1 MQADAPPRAEG
12 VLLFLAPLT
21 RGGRG
26 GWFSR
31 QGEDE
36 QVGYAH
42 LAFRYEF
49 VGAAPSGRPYWRS
62 TDKLSFEYLFSL
74 LSLVRTGARACPYG

>member
-1 MQADAPPRAEG
+1 MRPRQAEE

-36 QVGYAH
+36 QGG
-42 LAFRYEF
+42 FF
-49 VGAAPSGRPYWRS
+49 N
-62 TDKLSFEYLFSL
+62 
-74 LSLVRTGARACPYG
+74 